1 MPKFTIGISVTNSG
15 DATVT
20 AYVGASLVGVNDYV
34 EYYNT
39 SEDYQHTFKVGTTSI
54 VRYLTSDLGA
64 IQKYNLYVV
73 LWSVDKPIG
82 HGTKYASAVVW
93 SAVEKKKKK
102 IIKLAASIS
111 SSTPTSFFSV

>member
-1 MPKFTIGISVTNSG
+1 MPKFTIRISVTNSG
-15 DATVT
+15 SGPVT
-20 AYVGASLVGVNDYV
+20 AHVGASLVGVNDYV

-39 SEDYQHTFKVGTTSI
+39 SEDYQHTFNVGTSTI
-54 VRYLTSDLGA
+54 VRYLTTNLGA
-64 IQKYNLYVV
+64 NQKYNLYVA

-82 HGTKYASAVVW
+82 KGTKYASAVLW

-111 SSTPTSFFSV
+111 SSTPTSFFSG

>member
-15 DATVT
+15 SGPVT

-39 SEDYQHTFKVGTTSI
+39 SEDYQHTFNVGTSSI

-64 IQKYNLYVV
+64 IQKYNLYVA

-82 HGTKYASAVVW
+82 KGTKYASAVLW
-93 SAVEKKKKK
+93 SAVEKKKK
-102 IIKLAASIS
+102 IIIRLAASIS

>member
-1 MPKFTIGISVTNSG
+1 MPKFTIGITVTNSG
-15 DATVT
+15 SGPVN

-34 EYYNT
+34 EYFNT
-39 SEDYQHTFKVGTTSI
+39 SEDYQHTFNVGTSSI
-54 VRYLTSDLGA
+54 VRYLTSNLGA

-111 SSTPTSFFSV
+111 SSTPTSFFSG